1 MNVINTYGRFLVL
14 FLSFTSIHIKLGVFK
29 MLIEDNA
36 IILFQG
42 DSITDAGRDYNNDA
56 DLGLGYPMITASWLS
71 AALPSKNFRFINK
84 GVSGNRVKDLKER
97 WMRDCIDLKP
107 TWISILIGINDCW
120 RRYDNNDPTSVEK
133 FESDYRYILQE
144 VKTQL
149 NANLIICEPFVLPVI
164 EDQAKWRED
173 LDPKIHAVRKLA
185 REFNALFIPLDG
197 IFAQAA
203 TQRDPAYWLPD
214 GVHPSPTGH
223 ALIAQSWLRAVEAL

>member
-1 MNVINTYGRFLVL
+1 MRYRFWNNSGIFYCNFLVKMNVINTYGRFLVL

-144 VKTQL
+144 VKTQTE
-149 NANLIICEPFVLPVI
+149 C
-164 EDQAKWRED
+164 Q
-173 LDPKIHAVRKLA
+173 
-185 REFNALFIPLDG
+185 
-197 IFAQAA
+197 
-203 TQRDPAYWLPD
+203 PD
-214 GVHPSPTGH
+214 NM
-223 ALIAQSWLRAVEAL
+223 